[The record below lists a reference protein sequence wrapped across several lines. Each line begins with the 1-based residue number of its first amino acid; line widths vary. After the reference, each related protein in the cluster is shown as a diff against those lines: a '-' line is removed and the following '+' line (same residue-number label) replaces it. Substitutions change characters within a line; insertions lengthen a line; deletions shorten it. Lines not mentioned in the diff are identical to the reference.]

1 MATYLKWLV
10 VLLLTITLS
19 AAGQNS
25 NPKPDEGKR
34 CVRWGWTGDVFERR
48 VYCLVWVKKDCS
60 QRLHKEI
67 CKLE

>member
-1 MATYLKWLV
+1 MATRLKWLV
-10 VLLLTITLS
+10 ALLLTITLS
-19 AAGQNS
+19 AAGQNNKS
-25 NPKPDEGKR
+25 KTNDSMR
-34 CVRWGWTGDVFERR
+34 CVRWGWTGDVFERK